1 MTEPSE
7 LIKHVKDADV
17 FHLPGGWDVYVPQPF
32 EWMNVNFHLSKFMVI
47 EVLAALLMVAI
58 FVPLGR
64 KIAAG
69 RAPRGRLWNLLELII
84 VFVRNEI
91 VRPAI
96 GSHDADRFLPFL
108 WTQFFFILFLNLFGL
123 VPWTGSPTGELGV
136 TGAIAIVT
144 FVVVVGAGMFR
155 FGPVGFWTGQVPHM
169 DVPWVMAIFLKPMLF
184 GIEVLGI
191 LVKHCILAVR
201 LFANMFA
208 GHLVLAVMMSFI
220 AATAQTLLWYGV
232 MPASVVG
239 ATGLNLLE
247 LLVACLQAYVFTF
260 LSALFI
266 GMAVHQH

>member
-1 MTEPSE
+1 MVVE
-7 LIKHVKDADV
+7 LIV
-17 FHLPGGWDVYVPQPF
+17 
-32 EWMNVNFHLSKFMVI
+32 
-47 EVLAALLMVAI
+47 ALLMVAI

-64 KIAAG
+64 KIATG
-69 RAPRGRLWNLLELII
+69 RPPRGRLWNFLELMV
-84 VFVRNEI
+84 VFVRDEMA
-91 VRPAI
+91 RPAI

-108 WTQFFFILFLNLFGL
+108 WSQFFFILFLNLFGL
-123 VPWTGSPTGELGV
+123 VPWAGSPTGALGV
-136 TGAIAIVT
+136 TGAIALIT
-144 FVVVVGAGMFR
+144 FVVVVGAGMVR

-169 DVPWVMAIFLKPMLF
+169 DVPWVMAIFLKPMIF

-191 LVKHCILAVR
+191 LVKHFILAVR

-208 GHLVLAVMMSFI
+208 GHLVLAVMMGFI
-220 AATAQTLLWYGV
+220 AATAQSLLWYGV

-239 ATGLNLLE
+239 ATALNLLE